1 MSWCKQTTSFISR
14 AGSVNWYGNVDQKNR
29 TIVLRGRKGFEL
41 FLQCY
46 QLILRKQ
53 VHWLVSE
60 KHFPKELEVSFLL
73 CAPYFF
79 LAFSFQPE
87 QEQRQPSQIKRVG
100 LTRRRSSSGIYG
112 FCNCKRSPLQFLRPQ
127 MIHRRIGMVIA
138 MMMEGTKTR
147 RVTLGLQRNILPS
160 LRTCIRVTT
169 RNLRLRA
176 GLHRASDGR
185 GGGGR
190 YQKLRIDQS

>member
-1 MSWCKQTTSFISR
+1 
-14 AGSVNWYGNVDQKNR
+14 
-29 TIVLRGRKGFEL
+29 VLRGRKGFEL

-60 KHFPKELEVSFLL
+60 KHFPKELEVFFLQWPFLL
-73 CAPYFF
+73 LFF
-79 LAFSFQPE
+79 FFSPSFQ
-87 QEQRQPSQIKRVG
+87 QERRQPSQIKRVG

-127 MIHRRIGMVIA
+127 MIHRRIEIG
-138 MMMEGTKTR
+138 MMMVMMMVETQTG
-147 RVTLGLQRNILPS
+147 RVTLGLLRWSILLS

-176 GLHRASDGR
+176 RLRRAHDGR
-185 GGGGR
+185 GGGGGCR
-190 YQKLRIDQS
+190 ELRIDQS